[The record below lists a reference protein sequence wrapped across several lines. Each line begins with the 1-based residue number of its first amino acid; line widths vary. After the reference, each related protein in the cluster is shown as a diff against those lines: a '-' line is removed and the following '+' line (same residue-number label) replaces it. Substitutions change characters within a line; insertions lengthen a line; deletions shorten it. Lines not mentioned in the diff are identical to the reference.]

1 METNVIISELSAILA
16 KIKEE
21 EVAANK
27 KSSLSIAPGLRFA
40 STIIESRILDLKIE
54 ESTLRDSLP
63 ANVDNDLEKIELPIE
78 LPVPANIIAF
88 RDRKGVID
96 IDVTEE
102 HHFTTYTFEEMKN
115 ALIDDCERYL
125 KTGEMHISAFSD
137 CHPEEPS
144 TDYYVGVKE
153 NLEALAVRFKGDDSG
168 KRLAYLYDMYKNKE
182 IETIFRIQVEDN
194 EI

>member
-1 METNVIISELSAILA
+1 METNAIISELSAILA

-40 STIIESRILDLKIE
+40 STIIESRILDLKTE
-54 ESTLRDSLP
+54 ESTSRDSK
-63 ANVDNDLEKIELPIE
+63 LESIELPA
-78 LPVPANIIAF
+78 PANIIAF
-88 RDRKGVID
+88 RDNQGVID

-102 HHFTTYTFEEMKN
+102 CDFTTYKFDEIKN
-115 ALIDDCERYL
+115 ALMDDCKRYVE
-125 KTGEMHISAFSD
+125 TGKLPNSTFSD

-153 NLEALAVRFKGDDSG
+153 NLEALTVRFRGDDSG
-168 KRLAYLYDMYKNKE
+168 KLLAYLYDMYKNKE